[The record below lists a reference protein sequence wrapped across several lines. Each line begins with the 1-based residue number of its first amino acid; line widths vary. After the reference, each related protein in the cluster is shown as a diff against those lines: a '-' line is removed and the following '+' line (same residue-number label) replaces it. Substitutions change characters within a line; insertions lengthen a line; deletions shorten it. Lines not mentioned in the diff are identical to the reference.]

1 MCAKRVLLLYG
12 VRFCG
17 LCPRPQETEFLDF
30 LLVGESKP
38 LRENRKAV
46 MCAKQV
52 LLDEGVKVSRTLSLT
67 KAMQSKPR
75 FLAVNFACFC
85 VEILDKPL
93 WFICGFCLVD
103 SLKFPRYKIATHP
116 KENFGAGSDYIALV
130 TQETEFLDFLS
141 RVCYK

>member
-1 MCAKRVLLLYG
+1 MRLGAQLGCKVCPYG
-12 VRFCG
+12 
-17 LCPRPQETEFLDF
+17 
-30 LLVGESKP
+30 
-38 LRENRKAV
+38 ENRRAV
-46 MCAKQV
+46 ECAKQCFAFV
-52 LLDEGVKVSRTLSLT
+52 GVKVLRTLSLT

-93 WFICGFCLVD
+93 WFICGFRLVD

-141 RVCYK
+141 RVCCK